1 MLEEKIKARST
12 SIEEMNSVDSLR
24 PPSPPLRH
32 EMWKGARINTLGT
45 WSSKS
50 TEQTVERI
58 VSLTISFQCVIL
70 NSMCYFKF
78 NVLKFDNFFSFV
90 LGFSC

>member
-1 MLEEKIKARST
+1 MLEEKIKARFT

-24 PPSPPLRH
+24 PPSPSPRH
-32 EMWKGARINTLGT
+32 EMSKGARIYPSGT

-58 VSLTISFQCVIL
+58 VRNIF
-70 NSMCYFKF
+70 SMCYFKF

-90 LGFSC
+90 LGFSY

>member
-1 MLEEKIKARST
+1 MLEENIKAHST

-24 PPSPPLRH
+24 PPSAPPRH
-32 EMWKGARINTLGT
+32 EMWKGARIRPSGT

-50 TEQTVERI
+50 TKQTIERI
-58 VSLTISFQCVIL
+58 VRNMFSK
-70 NSMCYFKF
+70 CYFKF

-90 LGFSC
+90 LELSC